1 METKELLAKVRRVE
15 IKTRRLSDHLF
26 SGQYHA
32 SFKGRGMTFSEVR
45 PYQFGDDIRTIDW
58 NVTAKLREPYIKVF
72 EEERELTL
80 MLLVDLSGSL
90 ELGSRSKTKRE
101 LLTEVAATLAFSAL
115 QNQDKVGAL
124 FFTDRIETY
133 LPPKKGRGAA
143 LRIIRELLEL
153 QPAGQGTNLTLA
165 LEHLSAVQK
174 KKCIAF
180 VLSDFL
186 DSSYSSALKVAARK
200 HDVNAL
206 RLEDPID
213 QPLPA
218 VGLLPV
224 LDPESGSWRW
234 VDTASKAV
242 QEAAHKRHA
251 QHLSYF
257 KQSVAQSGAGSVAL
271 PTHKDYIPSLLHYFK
286 SKAAR

>member
-90 ELGSRSKTKRE
+90 ELGSRGKTKRE

-124 FFTDRIETY
+124 FFTDRIEAY

-143 LRIIRELLEL
+143 LRIIRELLER

-186 DSSYSSALKVAARK
+186 DGNYRSALKVAARK

-213 QPLPA
+213 KPLPE
-218 VGLLPV
+218 VGLLPI
-224 LDPESGSWRW
+224 LDPETGHWQW
-234 VDTASKAV
+234 VDTSSKAV
-242 QEAAHKRHA
+242 QEQAHAAYSK
-251 QHLSYF
+251 HLNYF
-257 KQSVAQSGAGSVAL
+257 KQSITQSGAGAVAL
-271 PTHKDYIPSLLHYFK
+271 PTNKDYIPSLLHYFK